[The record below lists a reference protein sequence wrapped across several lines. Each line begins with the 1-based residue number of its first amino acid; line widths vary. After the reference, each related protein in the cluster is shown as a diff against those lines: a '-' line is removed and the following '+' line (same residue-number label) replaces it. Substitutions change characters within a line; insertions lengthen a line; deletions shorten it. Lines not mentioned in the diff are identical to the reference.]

1 MTVRAELCLELCSE
15 LVPYGVGLSYLWLV
29 RLPIQ
34 QMYVVRVYLGRCWL
48 HAGDI
53 PVHIWILSG
62 MT

>member
-1 MTVRAELCLELCSE
+1 MTIGAELCLELRPE
-15 LVPYGVGLSYLWLV
+15 LDPDGVGLSYLWLV

-34 QMYVVRVYLGRCWL
+34 QVYVVREYLGRCWL